1 MAFLRVQIEDNQHK
15 DYELKEGRSS
25 VGRALDN
32 DIIIEHPSVS
42 NNHAR
47 LNFNQNYF
55 LTDLRSSNG
64 TFLNGKKILHAKL
77 ANGDMINFAG
87 ITATFYTNSDI

>member
-1 MAFLRVQIEDNQHK
+1 MAFLRIQIEDNLHK
-15 DYELKEGRSS
+15 DYELKQGRTSI
-25 VGRALDN
+25 GRGPDS
-32 DIIIEHPSVS
+32 DIVIENNSVS

-47 LNFNQNYF
+47 LNFDQHYF

-87 ITATFYTNSDI
+87 IPATFFEQNDT